1 MEKKVI
7 PKTIKKET
15 LNSIN
20 TKSKKKS
27 NEQNYNIIYVEVE
40 SKSSNEIKKLNEK
53 YESVLE
59 NYNSIIEN
67 YDNYL
72 KLFNEKRNYTNNLIT
87 YINKN
92 TNKENHISKNIK
104 EYLKSIELLTNEC
117 NKMTDKVNIIIGHSK
132 AKKTKFIN
140 AKPFES
146 MTKEINYYQNLINY
160 LNPYLEK
167 TKELYCKLLEYQKN
181 IIKDENFPISKA
193 HKKIIYNKIK
203 VFKYAESHKNYFENI
218 NKDESCI
225 ICLEEFNSEDIIK
238 KLFCGHIFHENCLN
252 AWIIKS
258 VICPICKYN
267 MKIELINYKL
277 I

>member
-1 MEKKVI
+1 MEKKGI
-7 PKTIKKET
+7 SKNIKKERF
-15 LNSIN
+15 NDIN
-20 TKSKKKS
+20 SKKKK
-27 NEQNYNIIYVEVE
+27 NNKEQIYNIINIEVE
-40 SKSSNEIKKLNEK
+40 SKSSAEIKKLNEK

-59 NYNSIIEN
+59 KYNSIIED

-72 KLFNEKRNYTNNLIT
+72 KLFNEKRNYTNNLIN

-92 TNKENHISKNIK
+92 INKENQTSKNIK
-104 EYLKSIELLTNEC
+104 EYIKFIEILKNEC
-117 NKMTDKVNIIIGHSK
+117 NKMTDKANITIGLNK
-132 AKKTKFIN
+132 AKKIKFIN
-140 AKPFES
+140 KKPIDS
-146 MTKEINYYQNLINY
+146 LTKEINYYQNLINC

-167 TKELYCKLLEYQKN
+167 TKEFYNKLLEYQKN
-181 IIKDENFPISKA
+181 IIKDDNFPISEP
-193 HKKIIYNKIK
+193 HKKIIYSKLK
-203 VFKYAESHKNYFENI
+203 VFKYAELYKNYFDNI

-225 ICLEEFNSEDIIK
+225 ICLEVYKSEDLIK
-238 KLFCGHIFHENCLN
+238 KLFCGHIFHEVCLN